1 MLVNVGRRWC
11 ARKRTVVFRGWFG
24 KKQSPLEGAPAV
36 RRLKIYTA
44 QSGYVYHYFYEG
56 RRARAS
62 GVEHVFS
69 VSADRKEW
77 RHTTVTLHDEAVAMW
92 EAAHERALDA
102 TERYAVVKMALFQA
116 FDERPGPAR
125 MSEPV
130 GVRPTDLEAFIELLG
145 L

>member
-1 MLVNVGRRWC
+1 MPGTGSC
-11 ARKRTVVFRGWFG
+11 ARKRTIVFRGWFS
-24 KKQSPLEGAPAV
+24 KNKSPLEGAPAV
-36 RRLKIYTA
+36 RRLKTYTA

-56 RRARAS
+56 RRAEAS
-62 GVEHVFS
+62 GVEYVFS

-77 RHTTVTLHDEAVAMW
+77 CHTAVTVRREAVAVW
-92 EAAHERALDA
+92 EKAHGRVLDA

-116 FDERPGPAR
+116 FDERLEPAL

-130 GVRPTDLEAFIELLG
+130 GVRPADLEAFIELLG